1 MVALAAGWGMFR
13 EPPATFRIFLH
24 DTRDTR
30 VRVRKTGKAATMSL
44 PLSSVRAARERVYR
58 VTDSKLYRDVALK
71 ILPEVFAVHPARL
84 EAMR

>member
-1 MVALAAGWGMFR
+1 MHQR
-13 EPPATFRIFLH
+13 RT
-24 DTRDTR
+24 TRVDTR

-71 ILPEVFAVHPARL
+71 ILLEVFAVHPARL